1 MSSWSVDVSGDE
13 QLEAA
18 LAEAPEKLLDGLYRA
33 TKDAGTQMRD
43 TWRAN
48 AKSTARKHGKWYP
61 GDIQA
66 KTDSGASWVESTIEP
81 KRGRRQAAMSFEY
94 GSRNQPPHLDGAK
107 AMLAVTPGWNRACDE
122 ALDRALEAE

>member
-1 MSSWSVDVSGDE
+1 MSTWSVSVSGDE

-18 LAEAPEKLLDGLYRA
+18 FAEAPEKLIDGLHKA
-33 TKDAGTQMRD
+33 TKDAGTDMRN

-48 AKSTARKHGKWYP
+48 AKRTAGKHGKWYP

-66 KTDSGASWVESTIEP
+66 NTDSGVDWVESTIEP
-81 KRGRRQAAMSFEY
+81 SRARRQGAMSFEY
-94 GSRNQPPHLDGAK
+94 GSRHQPPHLDGAK
-107 AMLAVTPGWNRACDE
+107 AMLVVTPVWNRACDE